1 MEEKNAGITSVIRQ
15 KALELGFTA
24 VGFTKVRLP
33 DEYIRKYE
41 EWLNRNYHGSMDYL
55 VRHLPLKKNPEL
67 VLSSTEIRA
76 RISV

>member
-55 VRHLPLKKNPEL
+55 VRH
-67 VLSSTEIRA
+67 
-76 RISV
+76 